1 MFSELYKYIES
12 VALVSLFVRLLKY
25 SIKDIS
31 VIYTNI
37 EVVFY
42 IVLLLVNNL
51 ICNYWPSSSIV
62 FSFFH
67 AVAPV
72 SVILGINLRWLKR
85 PIFTVVVVIIASTL
99 HLYFLHYGA
108 IVVLY
113 ITAILSLLFKVI
125 KLARRASKDIQ
136 KSSVYLV
143 LALDLL
149 FSLKVFVIA
158 KAGFGW
164 EGSVLIEPMWRISLI
179 IFALTI
185 IVLHVKL
192 RRFFIA

>member
-1 MFSELYKYIES
+1 
-12 VALVSLFVRLLKY
+12 
-25 SIKDIS
+25 
-31 VIYTNI
+31 
-37 EVVFY
+37 
-42 IVLLLVNNL
+42 
-51 ICNYWPSSSIV
+51 V